1 MDQSFFTD
9 EHDMELEQAKGKELY
24 IITITFI
31 NLRKRVEERSM
42 EMTRSTIGLSEKI
55 VRF

>member
-42 EMTRSTIGLSEKI
+42 EMTRSTIGLRK
-55 VRF
+55 